1 MTDPTSL
8 PSFGFSNGN
17 GSEPAGDPSG
27 PEPVDESGTMPGID
41 EELRGRVVDAL
52 AADGHEATIDE
63 DGDVALRVQDQM
75 VFIRCVQ
82 SQPPLMRVFGQWLLD
97 DSLGGDE
104 ITRLRAA
111 NAVTGAVN
119 LVKVSIDGD
128 RLSVAVDLVV
138 APGLELGPLLA
149 ATLDAVLGS
158 VRTWYQVVSQLLG
171 SPNQ

>member
-8 PSFGFSNGN
+8 PSFGF
-17 GSEPAGDPSG
+17 PAGDDAVSDGVPDG
-27 PEPVDESGTMPGID
+27 VPVEVPGTPLGID
-41 EELRGRVVDAL
+41 EELRARVVDAL
-52 AADGHEATIDE
+52 TADGHEPTIDE
-63 DGDVALRVQDQM
+63 DGDVALHVQDQM
-75 VFIRCVQ
+75 VFIRCVE

-104 ITRLRAA
+104 LTRLRAA

-138 APGLELGPLLA
+138 APGLELAQLLA